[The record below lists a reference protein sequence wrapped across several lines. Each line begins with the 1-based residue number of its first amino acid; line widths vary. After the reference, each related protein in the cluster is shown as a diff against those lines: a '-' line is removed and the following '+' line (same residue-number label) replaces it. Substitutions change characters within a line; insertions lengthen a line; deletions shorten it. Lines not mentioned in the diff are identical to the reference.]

1 MYIRPELI
9 YTKTTS
15 EYVLNTIN
23 QDFEISKIDVPFLIG
38 IELIGPLSV
47 FAGPSFQ
54 YILDNKLKGIDIQK
68 VEDEFTVGLNIGV
81 GLQLGRLGLDVRYER
96 GLNSNEAE
104 FTTNN
109 TNFRLDTRPEQLI
122 FNISYSLTK
131 INK

>member
-1 MYIRPELI
+1 M
-9 YTKTTS
+9 S
-15 EYVLNTIN
+15 N
-23 QDFEISKIDVPFLIG
+23 FEISKIDTPLLIG
-38 IELIGPLSV
+38 VEVIGPISV

-54 YILDNKLKGIDIQK
+54 YILDNKLKGIDLQK

-104 FTTNN
+104 FTSNN
-109 TNFRLDTRPEQLI
+109 TSFRLDTRPEQLI
-122 FNISYSLTK
+122 FNISYSFTK